1 MTHTYNCVRIEL
13 LMATNLNIDSKLLD
27 EAYSISGLKT
37 KRETVNTALIEFIK
51 KHKQKEIIKFFN
63 TIEYDSKVDYK
74 KLRA

>member
-1 MTHTYNCVRIEL
+1 MKIKSI
-13 LMATNLNIDSKLLD
+13 MPTNLNIDSKLLD

-63 TIEYDSKVDYK
+63 TIEYDPKADYK
-74 KLRA
+74 MLRK

>member
-74 KLRA
+74 KIRA

>member
-1 MTHTYNCVRIEL
+1 
-13 LMATNLNIDSKLLD
+13 MATNLNIDPKLLD

-63 TIEYDSKVDYK
+63 TIEYDPKTDNK
-74 KLRA
+74 KLRG

>member
-1 MTHTYNCVRIEL
+1 VRIEL

-74 KLRA
+74 KIRA

>member
-1 MTHTYNCVRIEL
+1 
-13 LMATNLNIDSKLLD
+13 MATNLNIDSKLLD

-63 TIEYDSKVDYK
+63 SIEYDPKVDYK
-74 KLRA
+74 KLRK

>member
-1 MTHTYNCVRIEL
+1 
-13 LMATNLNIDSKLLD
+13 MATNLNIDPKLLN

-63 TIEYDSKVDYK
+63 TIEYDPKIDYK
-74 KLRA
+74 KLRG

>member
-1 MTHTYNCVRIEL
+1 
-13 LMATNLNIDSKLLD
+13 MATNLNIDSKLLD

-63 TIEYDSKVDYK
+63 TIEYDSKVTIK
-74 KLRA
+74 NSELKF